1 MILSAQ
7 TIMGLCYMPRDQ
19 LKFGKP
25 MIFPFMEKT
34 VFKGLSFGLSP
45 AGYDIRIKQDV
56 YLQPGDFV
64 LASAIEKFA
73 MPRDVLGIVHDKS
86 TLARHGLSV
95 FNTVIEPGWEGF
107 LTLELKNQGKEV
119 IQLFAGS
126 GVAQVVFHRLDQE
139 TLLPYTGKYQD
150 QEDEPVPAIMEQ
162 PPCPTSNADGT
173 TPPSN
178 QFSLSLDPA
187 EPSSASATGDKIPLK
202 GELVFFN
209 PRR

>member
-7 TIMGLCYMPRDQ
+7 TITGLSYMPRDEAR
-19 LKFGKP
+19 FGKP
-25 MIFPFMEKT
+25 MIFPFMRKT
-34 VFKGLSFGLSP
+34 VFQGLSFGLSP

-56 YLQPGDFV
+56 CLFPGDFV

-86 TLARHGLSV
+86 TLARRGLSV

-119 IQLFAGS
+119 ILLYAGS
-126 GVAQVVFHRLDQE
+126 GVAQVVFHRLDME
-139 TLLPYTGKYQD
+139 TTIPYDGKYQD
-150 QEDEPVPAIMEQ
+150 QADEPVPAIMEET
-162 PPCPTSNADGT
+162 CHTSNGDGMT
-173 TPPSN
+173 TPSS
-178 QFSLSLDPA
+178 QFSLSLDLA
-187 EPSSASATGDKIPLK
+187 EHSSASQTGEKIPLK